1 MLCEIHLHHS
11 ESLTPFFPLPATLVS
26 LLLFVCLFVHLF
38 LISTPSVELLV
49 NLLCK
54 PLKFSPGTCAQHLTA
69 LVMCCV
75 VAHARRQ
82 RAAQGIEGEASLCV
96 CSSEVTVLH
105 VAELDEFESRDYY
118 AACCWVWICARFCF
132 CF

>member
-49 NLLCK
+49 NLMCK
-54 PLKFSPGTCAQHLTA
+54 PLNIFSWN
-69 LVMCCV
+69 
-75 VAHARRQ
+75 
-82 RAAQGIEGEASLCV
+82 V
-96 CSSEVTVLH
+96 CSSLDSSCNVLCSGTCSQ
-105 VAELDEFESRDYY
+105 AEGGPRY
-118 AACCWVWICARFCF
+118 
-132 CF
+132 